1 MQYSQDRTRTAG
13 RNQESIGL
21 GYFRLA
27 LKNPELSRVSLN
39 ELIFLAIGLMVGAVA
54 AWLAGRPAL
63 ARLHS
68 KLENDR
74 AVHAERLKTY
84 ADAEARFR
92 EAFASLSAQ
101 ALNKNNETFLH
112 LAETRL
118 KQARTE
124 AAADI

>member
-1 MQYSQDRTRTAG
+1 MSVSLIELI
-13 RNQESIGL
+13 NLLIGL
-21 GYFRLA
+21 
-27 LKNPELSRVSLN
+27 V
-39 ELIFLAIGLMVGAVA
+39 VGAVA
-54 AWLAGRPAL
+54 TWLVGRPVL
-63 ARLHS
+63 ARMRAQ
-68 KLENDR
+68 LEIDR
-74 AVHAERLKTY
+74 ALHAERLKTY

-124 AAADI
+124 AAGDIDARKRAIDDLLAPTVPCAPDEWCNPDRRTAG